1 MDKPCCRLACNHRG
15 KAESLSNM
23 RCSMLGKTLAA
34 VWSRECFV
42 CGESSGEACVCAACL
57 PLLVRMPVCVCPRCG
72 LPVRVAGVMCGR
84 CQRRPPHFDETR
96 SVFVY
101 TTPVREM
108 VLALKHAHGFHLLD
122 WLADELA
129 VRVPPGTD
137 CLIPAPLHVRRLAER
152 GFNQSCELAA
162 RVAARVV
169 ASTGPVLLRDTVV
182 RDVDT
187 PKLAGMRARQRRR
200 SVRGIFRCT
209 EEMAGKRVLVIDDV
223 MTSGATLDE
232 LARALKQRG
241 AASVT
246 NLVVART
253 LRLPQR

>member
-1 MDKPCCRLACNHRG
+1 
-15 KAESLSNM
+15 
-23 RCSMLGKTLAA
+23 
-34 VWSRECFV
+34 
-42 CGESSGEACVCAACL
+42 
-57 PLLVRMPVCVCPRCG
+57 
-72 LPVRVAGVMCGR
+72 
-84 CQRRPPHFDETR
+84 
-96 SVFVY
+96 
-101 TTPVREM
+101 M

-129 VRVPPGTD
+129 ARVPPGTD

-162 RVAARVV
+162 RVAARVA
-169 ASTGPVLLRDTVV
+169 ASTGLVLLRDTV
-182 RDVDT
+182 
-187 PKLAGMRARQRRR
+187 
-200 SVRGIFRCT
+200 FRCT

-241 AASVT
+241 AANVT

>member
-1 MDKPCCRLACNHRG
+1 
-15 KAESLSNM
+15 
-23 RCSMLGKTLAA
+23 
-34 VWSRECFV
+34 
-42 CGESSGEACVCAACL
+42 
-57 PLLVRMPVCVCPRCG
+57 
-72 LPVRVAGVMCGR
+72 
-84 CQRRPPHFDETR
+84 
-96 SVFVY
+96 
-101 TTPVREM
+101 
-108 VLALKHAHGFHLLD
+108 
-122 WLADELA
+122 
-129 VRVPPGTD
+129 
-137 CLIPAPLHVRRLAER
+137 LHVRRLAER

-162 RVAARVV
+162 RVAARVA
-169 ASTGPVLLRDTVV
+169 ASTGLVLLRDTVV
-182 RDVDT
+182 RDIDT

-241 AASVT
+241 AANVT